1 MLCVIQARSNSK
13 RFKNKVLHLIYGLP
27 LIAHVINRVIKSKE
41 ITKLVVSSSIKKS
54 DDNLISYLKTNNI
67 EVFRGDLNNVAKR
80 LYKTAE
86 KYNSKFFIRI
96 NGDSPLID
104 YKLINKAIK
113 ISKKYNKYD
122 IITNVYPR
130 TFPQG
135 QSVEIIKASIL
146 KKNLKN
152 FSKLDKEHVTKY
164 FYDNSN
170 KFLIKNFLFN
180 GKKNNFKQSIDTKQ
194 DLKDILRRLNK
205 KKFNNYTLK

>member
-1 MLCVIQARSNSK
+1 MLCIIQARSNSK

-41 ITKLVVSSSIKKS
+41 ITKLVVSSSMKKS

-67 EVFRGDLNNVAKR
+67 EVFRGHLNNVAKR

-135 QSVEIIKASIL
+135 QSVEIIKVI

-170 KFLIKNFLFN
+170 KFIKLLFN

-205 KKFNNYTLK
+205 KFNNYTLK

>member
-1 MLCVIQARSNSK
+1 MLLLSKLWSNSK

-41 ITKLVVSSSIKKS
+41 ITKLVVSSSMKKS

-67 EVFRGDLNNVAKR
+67 EVFRGHLNNVAKR

-113 ISKKYNKYD
+113 ISKNIINMILLQMYILELFLKDNQLKYKSLN
-122 IITNVYPR
+122 I
-130 TFPQG
+130 
-135 QSVEIIKASIL
+135 

-152 FSKLDKEHVTKY
+152 FSK
-164 FYDNSN
+164 
-170 KFLIKNFLFN
+170 
-180 GKKNNFKQSIDTKQ
+180 
-194 DLKDILRRLNK
+194 
-205 KKFNNYTLK
+205 